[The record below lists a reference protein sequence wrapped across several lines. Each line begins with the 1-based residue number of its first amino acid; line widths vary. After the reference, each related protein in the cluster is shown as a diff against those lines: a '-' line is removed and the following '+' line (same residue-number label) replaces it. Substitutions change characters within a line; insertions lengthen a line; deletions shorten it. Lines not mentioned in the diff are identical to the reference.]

1 MGPGH
6 SAFQEGCCSSL
17 MVLLKKELI
26 SWVLQFC
33 IVLSFVNETTAQK
46 TKSVCE
52 PMKLQV

>member
-1 MGPGH
+1 
-6 SAFQEGCCSSL
+6 

>member
-1 MGPGH
+1 
-6 SAFQEGCCSSL
+6 

-26 SWVLQFC
+26 SWVLQFF